1 MKKKTL
7 KKGLALLLLL
17 VIAIGSTGCSGGGE
31 ETETASGGNKLTVWM
46 ELNPLLS
53 TKVTNFGETPL
64 AKEISKRTGIEIEYI
79 HPPQGQ
85 TKEAFNLL
93 LASGELPDIIRYN
106 WYEQDAQKMI
116 DNKIILDLTEDIE
129 KNAPNLKKILSEH
142 PDWDKQVKTDGGS
155 YYTFPFFRGDKSLLS
170 YTGPIVRKDWLDE
183 LGLEIPET
191 IEDWE
196 NMLIAFKEKKGADV
210 PLSLTVNYFDHG
222 FIAGAYG
229 IYGDFYVDNGEVKYG
244 PMEDSYLDFLTLLNK
259 WYKAGLLDKNIASA
273 DSKMLDTYM
282 LNDRMGATVGLVGGN
297 LGKWTTAMM
306 EKDDKVNLVATPY
319 PVMNKGDEPE
329 MAKCDWD
336 ANPVSGFA
344 ISAKT
349 KNRDLAV
356 KFLDFCYSEEGSML
370 LNFGIEG
377 DTYEMVDGQPK
388 FTQKMIDILNGT
400 NTEETSHFYSMGT
413 YSGPLVQDKRLV
425 EQTLVY
431 DNQKEA
437 YKTWSVPKAF
447 EHKMPLVQYNEE
459 EREIRSSF
467 MTDLT
472 TYKEEMVMAFITGS
486 RPLSE
491 FDDFRNQLEKMGIKD
506 VLKVENAAYKR
517 YQSR

>member
-1 MKKKTL
+1 MKKNTF
-7 KKGLALLLLL
+7 KKGLALLMMLATTAAC
-17 VIAIGSTGCSGGGE
+17 VGCGNSDK
-31 ETETASGGNKLTVWM
+31 ETETVAEGGKLSVWV
-46 ELNPLLS
+46 ELNSILS

-64 AKEISKRTGIEIEYI
+64 AKELTKKTGIEVEYI

-85 TKEAFNLL
+85 TKESFNLL
-93 LASGELPDIIRYN
+93 IASGELPDIIRYN
-106 WYEQDAQKMI
+106 WFEQGAQKMI
-116 DNKIILDLTEDIE
+116 NNKIILDLTEDIE
-129 KNAPNLKKILSEH
+129 KNAPNLKKLLSEN

-170 YTGPIVRKDWLDE
+170 YTGPIIRKDWLDD
-183 LGLEIPET
+183 LGMEIPET
-191 IEDWE
+191 IDEWE
-196 NMLIAFKEKKGADV
+196 KMLTAFKEEKGADV

-222 FIAGAYG
+222 FLAGAFG
-229 IYGDFYVDNGEVKYG
+229 IYGDFYVDGGEVKYG
-244 PMEDSYLDFLTLLNK
+244 AMEDGYLDFLTLLNK
-259 WYKAGLLDKNIASA
+259 WYKAGLLDKNLASV

-282 LNDRMGATVGLVGGN
+282 MNNRMGATVGLVGGN
-297 LGKWTTAMM
+297 LGKWTTAM
-306 EKDDKVNLVATPY
+306 KGNDDKFSIVAAPY

-336 ANPVSGFA
+336 ANPVSGYA

-349 KNRDLAV
+349 KNRGLAV
-356 KFLDFCYSEEGSML
+356 KFLDYGYGEEGSML

-377 DTYEMVDGQPK
+377 DSYEMVDGQPK
-388 FTQKMIDILNGT
+388 FTQKMMDILNGV
-400 NTEETSHFYSMGT
+400 NTEMTSHFYSMGT

-425 EQTLVY
+425 EQTLIY
-431 DNQKEA
+431 DTQKDA
-437 YKTWSVPKAF
+437 YNIWSVPKAF
-447 EHKMPLVQYNEE
+447 EHKMPPVQYSDEE
-459 EREIRSSF
+459 SEIRSSI

-491 FDDFRNQLEKMGIKD
+491 FDAFREQLRAIGVED